1 MKNMSSR
8 LMERR
13 QKLKR
18 QRRVARIKR
27 AILFTMFLLFV
38 IPIVMCG
45 VLFFKTSKMQK
56 QLNTVIE
63 LQKKENYT
71 AKTANDIS
79 EDNTISLEKNRDES
93 DASENQTLSQETVE
107 NLTKEDTKEKE
118 EYTDSTIEGKK
129 VYLTFDD
136 GPSTNTEKIL
146 KILKEY
152 NVKATF
158 FVIGKTTETSFDL
171 YKKIVEE
178 GHTLAMHSYS
188 HDYDKIYESTDA
200 FLEDTKKIKDLLTEK
215 TGVEPTIYRFPGGSS
230 NKVSNLDM
238 KEFIKCL
245 NEQNITYFD
254 WNVVNGDATGK
265 QLTEKEMIQNIV
277 QGVEQYESSV
287 VLMHDTDK
295 KEKTLNT
302 LETVI
307 QKLLKQDVT
316 FLAITEHTKPVQHV
330 KSDSVK

>member
-1 MKNMSSR
+1 MSSR

-13 QKLKR
+13 QRLKR

-71 AKTANDIS
+71 AKTTNDIS
-79 EDNTISLEKNRDES
+79 EDDTISLEKNRDES

-118 EYTDSTIEGKK
+118 EYADSAIEGKK

-136 GPSTNTEKIL
+136 GPSKNTEKIL
-146 KILKEY
+146 NILKKY

-158 FVIGKTTETSFDL
+158 FVIGKTTETSFEL
-171 YKKIVEE
+171 YKKIADE

-188 HDYDKIYESTDA
+188 HDYDKIYKSTDA

-265 QLTEKEMIQNIV
+265 QLAEKEMIQNIV
-277 QGVEQYESSV
+277 QGVEQYESSI

-316 FLAITEHTKPVQHV
+316 FLAITEQTKPVQHV